1 MLKIGTVGTSAICAQ
16 MLDAIA
22 LVEGVECAAVS
33 SRTLEKAQQF
43 AQTHQIARSFS
54 SLDELLASDIINT
67 VYLASPNSLHTAQ
80 CLQAIAA
87 GKHVI
92 CEKPLATTAAEAE
105 AIFQAAREKGVFVFE
120 AISTLYMPN
129 FLRCEELVREVG
141 PVKKLVCCYTQRSS
155 RYGAYLRGEHIN
167 VFDPAMQGGCLN
179 DLGVY
184 AIHAVVRLLGRPKGV
199 SYFPICGKNGID
211 LSGML
216 TLDYPNLKVEIFCAK
231 NCDRGSNFLLQGIS
245 SAIRVDGPLNT
256 FGQCSL
262 EIAGKA
268 QPFHFQD
275 NSRRL
280 TYELAA
286 FRDAIE
292 GNDIALFEEMADQS
306 VVVSSV
312 LERAHKNQK

>member
-43 AQTHQIARSFS
+43 AQTHQISRSFPS
-54 SLDELLASDIINT
+54 FEELLASDSINT
-67 VYLASPNSLHTAQ
+67 VYLASPNSLHVPQ

-92 CEKPLATTAAEAE
+92 CEKPLATTAAGAE
-105 AIFQAAREKGVFVFE
+105 AVFNAAREKGVFVFE
-120 AISTLYMPN
+120 AVSTLYMPN
-129 FLRCEELVREVG
+129 FLRCEELAKTLG
-141 PVKKLVCCYTQRSS
+141 PVKRLVCCYTQRSS

-167 VFDPAMQGGCLN
+167 VFDPAMQGGALN

-184 AIHAVVRLLGRPKGV
+184 AVHAVVRLLGRPKGV
-199 SYFPICGKNGID
+199 SYFPICGKGGID

-216 TLDYPNLKVEIFCAK
+216 TLDYPNLKAEIFCAK
-231 NCDRGSNFLLQGIS
+231 NCDRGSSFLLQGAAS
-245 SAIRVDGPLNT
+245 SLRVDGPLNT

-262 EIAGKA
+262 ETAGKA
-268 QPFHFQD
+268 QPFHLQD
-275 NSRRL
+275 NGRRL

-292 GNDIALFEEMADQS
+292 NSDAALFKEMAAQS
-306 VVVSSV
+306 ILVSSV
-312 LERAHKNQK
+312 LEQAHKNQK